1 MGPWFHLSHLPHP
14 SPGVRQCLREGRR
27 TLDPLER
34 LVRSDPRLNTIV
46 KRTFDRSIKG
56 GKKGVHRIVL
66 AGTPDH
72 HVTLRHSPE
81 LKYGR

>member
-1 MGPWFHLSHLPHP
+1 
-14 SPGVRQCLREGRR
+14 
-27 TLDPLER
+27 
-34 LVRSDPRLNTIV
+34 
-46 KRTFDRSIKG
+46 
-56 GKKGVHRIVL
+56 VHRIVL